1 MRFSLVGF
9 KKSTDHKCYSA
20 WQLRPAWMNHVPT
33 WIGNCSKHIL
43 PSPTSPYRVI
53 NVQDHPNMKPAL
65 RHGVASTIPIKITV
79 FPRLSSIQQLF
90 LLIEH
95 VSVSTDPHQES
106 LKHIMDL
113 SNYKMICQ
121 LPYLLFLNVLACSWL
136 PGPTGPTGPTY
147 NQASSSAMPVYDAM
161 D

>member
-1 MRFSLVGF
+1 
-9 KKSTDHKCYSA
+9 
-20 WQLRPAWMNHVPT
+20 MNHVPT

-65 RHGVASTIPIKITV
+65 RHGVASTINTHKKSIPIRITV

-95 VSVSTDPHQES
+95 VSISTDPHQES

-136 PGPTGPTGPTY
+136 PGPTGPTGPTSPTY
-147 NQASSSAMPVYDAM
+147 NQASSSAMPVDDAM